1 MSRVLRAP
9 VAIVA
14 PAMLAGVVALL
25 PLIYLIDASLSQ
37 GFGAAVREIIVAR
50 TTILLIRTILL
61 TLIVTTLC
69 VMVGTIN
76 AWLVVRSSLPFRP
89 VLLILLAMPLAIPS
103 YLSAFAWVS
112 WIPTMKGFFGASIVL
127 TLASYPYVMLPV
139 AAMLRSA
146 DPMLED
152 IARSLGVGAY
162 SAILQVTLKQVAP
175 AIWAGSLLVAL
186 YVVSDF
192 GAVAT
197 MRLETFTWV
206 IYGAYRAGFNPTR
219 AATLALML
227 VALALLLIL
236 LEKRLRTRVSQ
247 RIGSGTARSS
257 VRRAPLTVVAPA
269 SIIAI
274 TSLGFGIG
282 VPLISSIRWARNG
295 TATTDWSEV
304 FGTIISSFWIGLLT
318 GTATVLL
325 ALPVGILLARFK
337 GPLANITEGSVF
349 VTHSLPGVVV
359 ALSVVYLGIN
369 LVRPLYQQL
378 PLLIFGQVIIFLP
391 LVVGAVRTSIE
402 QSRIA
407 LEDVSRSLGVSR
419 MATIFRVTI
428 PLAVPGIA
436 AGGALA
442 VLGAMKELPTTLILR
457 PTSVETL
464 ATSIWKHSVVS
475 DFGAVGPYAVALMFL
490 AALPTALLSHVAVAK
505 SVK

>member
-1 MSRVLRAP
+1 MTRLLRAP
-9 VAIVA
+9 VAIAA
-14 PAMLAGVVALL
+14 PALLAAVVAIV
-25 PLIYLIDASLSQ
+25 PLIYLFDASLSR
-37 GFGAAVREIIVAR
+37 GVDAAVREVIVSR
-50 TTILLIRTILL
+50 TTILLIRTLLL
-61 TLIVTTLC
+61 TLVVTAAC
-69 VMVGTIN
+69 AIVGTIN
-76 AWLVVRSSLPFRP
+76 AWLVVRSSLPLRP
-89 VLLILLAMPLAIPS
+89 VWLILLAMPLAIPS

-112 WIPTMKGFFGASIVL
+112 WIPTMSGFLGASVVL

-139 AAMLRSA
+139 AAMLRGA

-152 IARSLGVGAY
+152 VARSLGV
-162 SAILQVTLKQVAP
+162 SAQSALVRVTLRQVAP

-192 GAVAT
+192 GAVAA

-236 LEKRLRTRVSQ
+236 LERRFRTRVTQ
-247 RIGSGTARSS
+247 RIGAGTARSS
-257 VRRAPLTVVAPA
+257 VRRAPFTLVAPA
-269 SIIAI
+269 LIVALTSI
-274 TSLGFGIG
+274 GFGIG
-282 VPLISSIRWARNG
+282 VPLVSSISWTRNG
-295 TATTDWSEV
+295 TAITDWSAVLE
-304 FGTIISSFWIGLLT
+304 TIMSSFWIGFLT
-318 GTATVLL
+318 GLATLLL

-337 GPLANITEGSVF
+337 GHLANVTEGAVF
-349 VTHSLPGVVV
+349 VTHSLPGIVV

-369 LVRPLYQQL
+369 LVRPLYQQV
-378 PLLIFGQVIIFLP
+378 PLLVFGQVIIFLP

-402 QSRIA
+402 QSRVA

-419 MATIFRVTI
+419 MATVFRVTI
-428 PLAVPGIA
+428 PLATPGIA

-464 ATSIWKHSVVS
+464 ATSIWKYSVVS

-505 SVK
+505 VAR